1 MRDVHQM
8 LAEFR
13 GKSAQR
19 IKVSMAATALHQCV
33 QSLHMKMSVS
43 RLLLRPH
50 LDQREPHAGGER
62 GGGEGRRGRFGADW
76 ELCVKWKFAR
86 CDEQIC
92 ACMGMLIIISGEICQ
107 FAFAS
112 LQRGRRY
119 QVGAVVASSWAK

>member
-43 RLLLRPH
+43 RLLLRPN
-50 LDQREPHAGGER
+50 LDQREPHAGGE
-62 GGGEGRRGRFGADW
+62 GGGGDGGDGDGLGQTES
-76 ELCVKWKFAR
+76 
-86 CDEQIC
+86 C
-92 ACMGMLIIISGEICQ
+92 A
-107 FAFAS
+107 
-112 LQRGRRY
+112 
-119 QVGAVVASSWAK
+119 